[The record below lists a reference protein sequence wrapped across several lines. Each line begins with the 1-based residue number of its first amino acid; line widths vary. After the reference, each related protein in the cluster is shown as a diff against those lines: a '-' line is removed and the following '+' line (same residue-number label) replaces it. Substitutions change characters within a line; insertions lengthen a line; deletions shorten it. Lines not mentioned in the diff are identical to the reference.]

1 MTLPVIRSGLR
12 ALCRLKC
19 TADSGAAIAA
29 VFALIQNILF
39 LFFSPGA
46 NVVAHLFGAAAG
58 LLLAACMTGKA
69 MLASSIARNFQ
80 FCTQESPLYT
90 VQKVPNEED
99 AYEIGRG
106 FCLAIRTFASPPHGF
121 PGALPRA
128 IRAFGAGRQAMCE
141 TRPCRT
147 SAFGCCGNCR
157 FHPSEKCCIWLFCY
171 DRAILHF
178 DARSPLIGRG
188 PAAFPREPLPQCRRR
203 HGFRA
208 TPPQRI
214 AARQTPLCSTRRI
227 FFNMAAAISTG
238 LNPFMACA
246 WTNRFW
252 NCCQRWSSAGGS
264 TW

>member
-69 MLASSIARNFQ
+69 MLASNIARNFQ

-106 FCLAIRTFASPPHGF
+106 LLLGDPDVRFSPARLSRRASARYPS
-121 PGALPRA
+121 
-128 IRAFGAGRQAMCE
+128 IWS
-141 TRPCRT
+141 RP
-147 SAFGCCGNCR
+147 
-157 FHPSEKCCIWLFCY
+157 
-171 DRAILHF
+171 
-178 DARSPLIGRG
+178 
-188 PAAFPREPLPQCRRR
+188 
-203 HGFRA
+203 
-208 TPPQRI
+208 
-214 AARQTPLCSTRRI
+214 
-227 FFNMAAAISTG
+227 TG
-238 LNPFMACA
+238 YV
-246 WTNRFW
+246 
-252 NCCQRWSSAGGS
+252 
-264 TW
+264 